1 MVNRERHKPVG
12 EAMEEGIILH
22 LAEGGIV
29 DIKSCIP
36 PNLHFLHGL
45 VQLVHKTVFHLG
57 IYNLLDRGVLQY
69 VALHHLV
76 AIVAQLDEI
85 GHDILVDVGRNRRGL
100 LAQENLLLQRLQILL
115 HLFDLLSVQKFLLHV
130 GCIDG
135 RPGHRERQ
143 TYQGTLA
150 DGLTGRKLIDRKQR
164 FRLL

>member
-1 MVNRERHKPVG
+1 
-12 EAMEEGIILH
+12 MEEGVILH

-36 PNLHFLHGL
+36 PNLHFLHGF

-57 IYNLLDRGVLQY
+57 IYYLLDRGVLQY

-100 LAQENLLLQRLQILL
+100 LAQEICFCNDCKSFFTRSTCCPSKS
-115 HLFDLLSVQKFLLHV
+115 FSFMS
-130 GCIDG
+130 
-135 RPGHRERQ
+135 
-143 TYQGTLA
+143 A
-150 DGLTGRKLIDRKQR
+150 A
-164 FRLL
+164 

>member
-1 MVNRERHKPVG
+1 
-12 EAMEEGIILH
+12 MEEGIILH

-100 LAQENLLLQRLQILL
+100 LAQENLLL
-115 HLFDLLSVQKFLLHV
+115 
-130 GCIDG
+130 
-135 RPGHRERQ
+135 
-143 TYQGTLA
+143 
-150 DGLTGRKLIDRKQR
+150 
-164 FRLL
+164 